1 MIGTTNHPKFGEHW
15 IIRCGYFTSTVDGNY
30 VIVNNGWGNNNVWIE
45 PSTTYLDG
53 TIHLLIK
60 LGAVVMKKIFYLI
73 ALIVP
78 FVLLVGSASNN
89 AAQRAAKIDD
99 SIPYLSNLVFSIGGY
114 FDGHVT
120 TTITFYD
127 ECMKVKKE
135 HPYDKES
142 VEEQTV
148 DYPDSKES
156 FMQALQDLHFG
167 KWKSRY
173 DNPEVQDGTQWSL
186 ELHFSNGQRT
196 VSFSGSNAYP
206 DNFDDFCSL
215 IGERSDGE
223 TADK

>member
-1 MIGTTNHPKFGEHW
+1 
-15 IIRCGYFTSTVDGNY
+15 
-30 VIVNNGWGNNNVWIE
+30 
-45 PSTTYLDG
+45 
-53 TIHLLIK
+53 
-60 LGAVVMKKIFYLI
+60 MKKIFHLI

-78 FVLLVGSASNN
+78 FALLVGCASNN
-89 AAQRAAKIDD
+89 AEQRAAKIDD
-99 SIPYLSNLVFSIGGY
+99 SIPYLSKLVFSISGY

-135 HPYDKES
+135 HLYEQES
-142 VEEQTV
+142 DEEQTV
-148 DYPDSKES
+148 DYPDNKES

-167 KWKSRY
+167 EWKSQY
-173 DNPEVQDGTQWSL
+173 VNPEVQDGTQWSL

-215 IGERSDGE
+215 IGERSDEE